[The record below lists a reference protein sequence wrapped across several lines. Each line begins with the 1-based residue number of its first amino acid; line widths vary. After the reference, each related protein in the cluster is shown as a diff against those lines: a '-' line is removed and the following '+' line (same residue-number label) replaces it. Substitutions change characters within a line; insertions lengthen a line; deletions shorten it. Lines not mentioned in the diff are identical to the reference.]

1 VEPHPRTTTIVPRV
15 SINPRRNLEAPLA
28 EDSTRSRF
36 ERFLLL
42 PYLVLVT
49 VVALFAGFVVIAVL
63 FALK

>member
-1 VEPHPRTTTIVPRV
+1 VPRA
-15 SINPRRNLEAPLA
+15 SINPRRNLDAPLA

-49 VVALFAGFVVIAVL
+49 VVALLAGFVVIAVL
-63 FALK
+63 FAPK